1 MKTACPEVYAKRAT
15 TVIFELYR
23 QEVRKKSANYRQ
35 ELIHKKINQEIAKSR
50 AK

>member
-15 TVIFELYR
+15 AVIFEIYN

-35 ELIHKKINQEIAKSR
+35 EIINKKIDREIAKSR
-50 AK
+50 VK